1 MGEHTFFATF
11 FIFFSSRTEKCYS
24 FSQTFFGSLRR
35 FLHSL
40 HSTSVASGRYVWSV
54 GLLRPPLRPPLK
66 GTPAFAPDSTALP
79 LQTPR
84 PFTPFVPFHSFR
96 KVVRD
101 PKKSFE
107 NKRFFCSLVL
117 KKKSQQELLVFF
129 CSLFPRIHQA
139 HTNHNWIL

>member
-40 HSTSVASGRYVWSV
+40 HSTPVASGRYVWSG
-54 GLLRPPLRPPLK
+54 GLLRP
-66 GTPAFAPDSTALP
+66 P

-84 PFTPFVPFHSFR
+84 PFAPFVPFRSFR

-107 NKRFFCSLVL
+107 NEAFFCSLVV
-117 KKKSQQELLVFF
+117 KKKVAKNVKYSTCRMITILFRVYSLMFKLTFGYVEHTHLKRKKFF
-129 CSLFPRIHQA
+129 SSL
-139 HTNHNWIL
+139 